1 MLPASEMV
9 SGNRLLIFLVLITV
23 KCFLTFAE
31 FGFFLKC
38 KQLLIKSNS
47 SPRMKKNRNVKKN
60 NGILGTGAGNDY
72 LV

>member
-23 KCFLTFAE
+23 KYFLTFAE

-47 SPRMKKNRNVKKN
+47 SPRMKNRNVKKK